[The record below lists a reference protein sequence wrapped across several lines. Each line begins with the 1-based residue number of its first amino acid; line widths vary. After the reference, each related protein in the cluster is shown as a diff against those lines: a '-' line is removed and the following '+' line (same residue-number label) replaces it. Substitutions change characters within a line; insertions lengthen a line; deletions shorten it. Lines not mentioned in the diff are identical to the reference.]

1 MYDIDNPVGGLVEL
15 VISLAIGAVVT
26 AMIVNVS
33 VAIVRQAYAT
43 VDLAKAMSEQTA
55 KVEEVMSYAQ
65 R

>member
-15 VISLAIGAVVT
+15 VMSLAIGAVVT

-43 VDLAKAMSEQTA
+43 VDLAKTMSEQTT
-55 KVEEVMSYAQ
+55 KIEEVFNYD
-65 R
+65 

>member
-33 VAIVRQAYAT
+33 VTIVRQAYST
-43 VDLAKAMSEQTA
+43 VDLAKTMSEQTT
-55 KVEEVMSYAQ
+55 KIEEVISHD
-65 R
+65 